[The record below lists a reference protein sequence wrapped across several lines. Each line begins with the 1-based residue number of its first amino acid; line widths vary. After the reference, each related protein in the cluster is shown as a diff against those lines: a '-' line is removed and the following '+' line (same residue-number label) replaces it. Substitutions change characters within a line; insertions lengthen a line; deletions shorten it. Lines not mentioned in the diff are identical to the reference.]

1 MRRLLIAV
9 LFLALS
15 GEGSSQVKVPVQ
27 YFIDLLNQGK
37 YDVVYDS
44 IQRFRNKVSYGKSP
58 TLDFL
63 EAKCLCLNGTCQNA
77 YSLFAKIFQ
86 CYHLSEQ
93 DKEFLVKEIGD
104 CQTPSTQVTSL
115 APQVVVVIPSQSLTF
130 SSGLHGKMGMVYK
143 CTDTSQFIDMSGLP
157 PEDVMIGRIF
167 NKGQRK
173 EARKYWSSLLGNEY
187 RIDTSSGRWIIV
199 TPNEAGGGNV
209 SEAIGAIQRTA

>member
-1 MRRLLIAV
+1 MNKPIRMLALACAV

-115 APQVVVVIPSQSLTF
+115 APHGDAVRLLVAGEHELLADVTKAAVAELGLAPGRQVWLSVKETAVES
-130 SSGLHGKMGMVYK
+130 Y
-143 CTDTSQFIDMSGLP
+143 
-157 PEDVMIGRIF
+157 EA
-167 NKGQRK
+167 
-173 EARKYWSSLLGNEY
+173 EARV
-187 RIDTSSGRWIIV
+187 D
-199 TPNEAGGGNV
+199 
-209 SEAIGAIQRTA
+209 